1 MFIGSINTIPS
12 IVNLPGQSITPPDF
26 TDEYAFRFG
35 ANPNAEFFTVGQT
48 SEFDLLSTVTVS
60 FWFTV
65 NNSLWSSTASETRG
79 MVDKLNST
87 KNAGWG
93 VYFQNFSI
101 QGTRKPFICATT
113 GNTGVGLGDR
123 RLRYEVPAA
132 DTAYHYAFTYNST
145 TGKYRSYINGQVI
158 NNDPSPGNVGQI
170 NLEDEQ
176 FPLPAPIN
184 NTTADL
190 VVGKD
195 TTTSTQSGEFIGKM
209 DEISIWNTDLSA
221 QSIANL
227 YNFSVHGNLNL
238 NPNVSNLVAWYR
250 CGENATWNG
259 TAWEMPNS
267 KTGATAATNVVSAG
281 LIEADRVAGI
291 IV

>member
-12 IVNLPGQSITPPDF
+12 IVNLPGQSKSPIDF
-26 TDEYAFRFG
+26 TDEFAFRFG
-35 ANPNAEFFTVGQT
+35 ANPNAEFFTVGAT

-65 NNSLWSSTASETRG
+65 DNSLWSSTANETRG
-79 MVDKLNST
+79 MVDKLNSG

-93 VYFQNFSI
+93 VYFQNFST
-101 QGTRKPFICATT
+101 QGVRVPFICATT
-113 GNTGVGLGDR
+113 GNSGVGLTDR

-132 DTAYHYAFTYNST
+132 DTAYHYAFTYNSI
-145 TGKYRSYINGQVI
+145 TGEYKSYINGQAI
-158 NNDPSPGNVGQI
+158 FNTGNNVGQI
-170 NLEDEQ
+170 NLANN
-176 FPLPAPIN
+176 FPVPAPIN

-195 TTTSTQSGEFIGKM
+195 TTTSTQSGEFKGKM
-209 DEISIWNTDLSA
+209 DEISIWNTDLSY
-221 QSIANL
+221 QSINNI
-227 YNFSVHGNLNL
+227 YNFSVNGDLNQ
-238 NPNVSNLVAWYR
+238 NANVSNLIAWYR
-250 CGENATWNG
+250 CGENSTWSG
-259 TAWEMPNS
+259 SEWQMPNS
-267 KTGATAATNVVSAG
+267 RLGATSATDVASAG